1 MNSTVVKLLP
11 AAAELAAEL
20 AGGEKELAVRPGI
33 AKVVAGLRYP
43 RELKSTHR
51 AFGCSL

>member
-11 AAAELAAEL
+11 AAAEL